1 MGLAALIL
9 AALALAAAT
18 GGVSAEHTQSF
29 RVKEDIPVGTVIG
42 TVGGGEDASSSPTPP
57 PPPPYLIVPVGS
69 APDRDLIVNSQTG
82 EIRTKRPLDR
92 ETTASYALNAIP
104 LSGDSIRVT
113 VEVADINDNTPTFP
127 ESEVDVDIPENT
139 PRGTKRKLARVSGN
153 NAALNISSDDVSDDC
168 KSNKGTFN
176 RMTKINPVIKCN
188 NLIHKRLGKR
198 KCS

>member
-1 MGLAALIL
+1 MSLVALIL
-9 AALALAAAT
+9 AALALVAAT
-18 GGVSAEHTQSF
+18 GGASAEHTQSF

-42 TVGGGEDASSSPTPP
+42 TVGDASSSPTPPP

-139 PRGTKRKLARVSGN
+139 PRGTKRKLARVS
-153 NAALNISSDDVSDDC
+153 AI
-168 KSNKGTFN
+168 F
-176 RMTKINPVIKCN
+176 
-188 NLIHKRLGKR
+188 RLYQGSLKTL
-198 KCS
+198 

>member
-1 MGLAALIL
+1 MRLAALIL
-9 AALALAAAT
+9 AAALVLAAAS
-18 GGVSAEHTQSF
+18 GGASAEHTQSF

-42 TVGGGEDASSSPTPP
+42 TVGGGDGDHASSPP

-104 LSGDSIRVT
+104 LSGDSIRVS

-139 PRGTKRKLARVSGN
+139 PRGTKRKLARVSAIVVRLSGGN
-153 NAALNISSDDVSDDC
+153 RAKMHS
-168 KSNKGTFN
+168 
-176 RMTKINPVIKCN
+176 KIFPLENC
-188 NLIHKRLGKR
+188 LEGHCHLEL
-198 KCS
+198 C

>member
-18 GGVSAEHTQSF
+18 GGASAEHTQSF

-42 TVGGGEDASSSPTPP
+42 TVGGGGGRDHALSSP
-57 PPPPYLIVPVGS
+57 PPPPYLMVPVGS

-139 PRGTKRKLARVSGN
+139 PRGTKRKLARVSK
-153 NAALNISSDDVSDDC
+153 SDI
-168 KSNKGTFN
+168 FF
-176 RMTKINPVIKCN
+176 
-188 NLIHKRLGKR
+188 
-198 KCS
+198 

>member
-9 AALALAAAT
+9 ATIALAT
-18 GGVSAEHTQSF
+18 GGASAEHTQSF

-42 TVGGGEDASSSPTPP
+42 TIGGGGDHASSSLPP
-57 PPPPYLIVPVGS
+57 PPPPYLIVPVGP

-104 LSGDSIRVT
+104 LSGDSVRVS

-139 PRGTKRKLARVSGN
+139 PRGTKRKLARVSEY
-153 NAALNISSDDVSDDC
+153 SS
-168 KSNKGTFN
+168 
-176 RMTKINPVIKCN
+176 
-188 NLIHKRLGKR
+188 
-198 KCS
+198 